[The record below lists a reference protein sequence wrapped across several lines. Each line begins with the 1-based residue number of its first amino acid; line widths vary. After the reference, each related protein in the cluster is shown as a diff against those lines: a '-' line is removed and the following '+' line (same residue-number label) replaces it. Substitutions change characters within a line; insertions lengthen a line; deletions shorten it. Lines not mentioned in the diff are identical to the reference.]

1 LFFDAA
7 LWCAIRDS
15 RLSGAERYLWTLTV
29 FGYHQV
35 AAGRTAITRQTA
47 DRPPGTISTLPPLA
61 DSPKCYMTHRWTERD
76 SNPQSPTTV
85 SAVRQLLPV
94 VSGASAS
101 PIPFCGP
108 ALFGVDESSRAGV
121 RARPLARPLW
131 LGRRLGDDGR
141 HTFGIDVE
149 SEEDQ
154 WLVAGVAP
162 LVDEAE
168 GLVDQ

>member
-1 LFFDAA
+1 MFFDAA

-76 SNPQSPTTV
+76 SNPQSPSTV
-85 SAVRQLLPV
+85 SSVRQLLPV

-101 PIPFCGP
+101 PIPFAVLRCSGSTKVAEP
-108 ALFGVDESSRAGV
+108 GSVPDRSLARYGLAGV
-121 RARPLARPLW
+121 SGTTAGTPSGLMLKARKVNGSLPGLPHWWTRPK
-131 LGRRLGDDGR
+131 G
-141 HTFGIDVE
+141 
-149 SEEDQ
+149 S
-154 WLVAGVAP
+154 
-162 LVDEAE
+162 
-168 GLVDQ
+168 